1 MALTPLQLFH
11 EGKQN
16 NCFDIKRIWEIDIYF
31 KCPVI
36 GACLSV
42 QELKKI
48 LKKTGICIKH
58 LNPYQLHKHNKP
70 VQMLPSA
77 SLSAILQALIT
88 SIGTN

>member
-1 MALTPLQLFH
+1 MQSSNLQVFDRDK
-11 EGKQN
+11 ENK
-16 NCFDIKRIWEIDIYF
+16 CFSSKPIWEIDIYF

-88 SIGTN
+88 NIGTN